1 MVLESDEEANK
12 KQRVDRVRQ
21 LILRDP
27 QQLLPA
33 PCFGLHL
40 ALDVKGIRFFVNV
53 CVDEDQGWTEEKCL
67 SENLRLRTELPE
79 NSLAT
84 GETHLPE
91 DFSKNLGDQQAD
103 FRNPYNCLIGDTV
116 AAGIGDAA
124 KGLDKANTNFGKEWC
139 H

>member
-1 MVLESDEEANK
+1 MK
-12 KQRVDRVRQ
+12 KLTKSRE
-21 LILRDP
+21 LIELGNSSCGT
-27 QQLLPA
+27 LSSF
-33 PCFGLHL
+33 CLHL

-67 SENLRLRTELPE
+67 LENLRLRTELPE

-116 AAGIGDAA
+116 ATGIGDAA